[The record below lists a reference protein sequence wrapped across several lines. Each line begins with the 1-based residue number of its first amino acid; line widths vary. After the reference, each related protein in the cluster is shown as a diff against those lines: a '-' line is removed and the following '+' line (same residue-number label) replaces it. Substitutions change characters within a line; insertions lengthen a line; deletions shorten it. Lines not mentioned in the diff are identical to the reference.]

1 MEALCTA
8 ESAFVA
14 VDIFLV
20 KTGRDGFC
28 EESVSCVDSRFS
40 CCYGKTVELLFYT
53 VIPKESTLVNTRSR
67 FKTILPNIAGRRINV
82 SRAQMSMKSLKI
94 LTITLFLAAS
104 SLEAADWPSWR
115 GPNRNDISQ
124 ETGLLQ
130 VWPEGGPTQVWQYSN
145 AGLGYSSFAVADG
158 RLFTLGTRGEAEI
171 LLAIDADSGKELW
184 AVELS
189 PILSNGWGNGPR
201 GTPTVDGN
209 NVYALTGPGTLVC
222 LSVKDGKQVWTT
234 SMDKFGGRRPGWG
247 YTESV
252 LIDGDNVICTPGG
265 GQGTVLALNKKTG
278 AKVWQSAE
286 FTDGAQYASVVPVNH
301 AGQRQYIQLTQQHVA
316 GIDASS
322 GKLLW
327 KSPFPGR
334 TAVVPTPIY
343 SDGKVYVTSG
353 YGVGC
358 KLLQVGADNG
368 VQEVYFNQT
377 MKNHHGGVLLKDGY
391 LYGYSDGPGWICQ
404 DFKTGEMIWNNK
416 THGKGSVTYADGK
429 LYCVAEGDGSVVLAD
444 ASPEGWKISGK
455 LTLPAQ
461 SQIRSP
467 RGRVWSHPVV
477 ANGKLYLRDQEHIFC
492 YDVKAK

>member
-1 MEALCTA
+1 M
-8 ESAFVA
+8 
-14 VDIFLV
+14 
-20 KTGRDGFC
+20 
-28 EESVSCVDSRFS
+28 
-40 CCYGKTVELLFYT
+40 LFYT
-53 VIPKESTLVNTRSR
+53 VVTKESTLDSIIRLSES
-67 FKTILPNIAGRRINV
+67 ILPNNATRRITV
-82 SRAQMSMKSLKI
+82 MRRQMTMKTLRI
-94 LTITLFLAAS
+94 LTVAVLFSAS
-104 SLEAADWPSWR
+104 SLFAADWPSWR

-130 VWPEGGPTQVWQYSN
+130 AWPANGPEQVWHYSN

-158 RLFTLGTRGEAEI
+158 RLFTLGTRGQAEI
-171 LLAIDADSGKELW
+171 LLAIDAESGKELW
-184 AVELS
+184 AVQLS

-201 GTPTVDGN
+201 GTPTVDGD
-209 NVYALTGPGTLVC
+209 NVYALTGPGALVC
-222 LSVKDGKQVWTT
+222 VSAKDGKQIWST
-234 SMDKFGGRRPGWG
+234 SMDKFGGRKPGWG

-278 AKVWQSAE
+278 AKVWQSTE

-301 AGQRQYIQLTQQHVA
+301 GGKRQYIQLTQQNVA
-316 GIDASS
+316 GIDATN

-343 SDGKVYVTSG
+343 SDGMVYITSG

-358 KLLQVGADNG
+358 KLVQVGTDNT
-368 VQEVYFNQT
+368 VKEIYFNQT

-404 DFKTGEMIWNNK
+404 DFKTGEMVWNDK

-429 LYCVAEGDGSVVLAD
+429 LYCLAEGNGSVVLAD
-444 ASPEGWKISGK
+444 ASPKGWNVTGK
-455 LTLPAQ
+455 LNLTAE

-467 RGRVWSHPVV
+467 RGRIWSHPVV

-492 YDVKAK
+492 YDIKAK